1 MLQQLQLETQ
11 VYRGICIAASEVDK
25 LLFFK
30 NAKDGS
36 MSTNPSSL
44 GYMKESKS
52 LLMPLLTESLM
63 QVEEV
68 SEKIDATVEPVIE
81 ELEKDLIP
89 NPRSS
94 SGSDAQK

>member
-1 MLQQLQLETQ
+1 
-11 VYRGICIAASEVDK
+11 
-25 LLFFK
+25 
-30 NAKDGS
+30 
-36 MSTNPSSL
+36 
-44 GYMKESKS
+44 
-52 LLMPLLTESLM
+52 M